1 MNERQSQRTLLAVVF
16 SNLVLLVGVFV
27 FGWNPYLVLLLYWF
41 EAGLAVAREA
51 IQSMFAALP
60 PSEAYRPT
68 GTRAPFPLAPLADV
82 RGGVRLTR
90 WLPEVY
96 PRNVPYVLLTL
107 LPLVAFWPL
116 GGLLLTGVI
125 PPFVESFSAPSTLLV
140 GALAVVFGQTVRLVE
155 WLRSEAYDSVAPTGG
170 GSKKYLTVVF
180 VFAFVA
186 PAVVGGIETAGVGQ
200 VGLGLLVVGTKI
212 LYDTVE
218 LRYPAFVRTTVF
230 TGETVGDESAV
241 ELPDGEPNAVFKPDR
256 RAEFASA
263 VFTGLLFSVL
273 GPTLFVAL
281 LAGFAGVVVGG
292 GLVGGPYGPVVGA
305 MIGVAVVTG
314 SRVLVALVVGW
325 IVGAHLTYRVYADA
339 VVAYNTLTGE
349 AQWSVPRSE
358 ISELST
364 GGGLLATV
372 IPEWYSTL
380 RIETYDGESHKVAY
394 FKNVD
399 PIVTLLEP

>member
-1 MNERQSQRTLLAVVF
+1 
-16 SNLVLLVGVFV
+16 
-27 FGWNPYLVLLLYWF
+27 
-41 EAGLAVAREA
+41 
-51 IQSMFAALP
+51 
-60 PSEAYRPT
+60 
-68 GTRAPFPLAPLADV
+68 
-82 RGGVRLTR
+82 
-90 WLPEVY
+90 
-96 PRNVPYVLLTL
+96 
-107 LPLVAFWPL
+107 
-116 GGLLLTGVI
+116 
-125 PPFVESFSAPSTLLV
+125 
-140 GALAVVFGQTVRLVE
+140 
-155 WLRSEAYDSVAPTGG
+155 
-170 GSKKYLTVVF
+170 
-180 VFAFVA
+180 
-186 PAVVGGIETAGVGQ
+186 
-200 VGLGLLVVGTKI
+200 
-212 LYDTVE
+212 
-218 LRYPAFVRTTVF
+218 VF